1 MRERDYVLA
10 VLGTATTVPGRTM
23 LQKLVYLLGKVHGE
37 DVEFAPHY
45 YGPYSRGVREEVE
58 RLVEAGLLQETVK
71 VYEPWQPMLFDVRE
85 YSYTLTP
92 EGEQEA
98 LRLSRDLLT
107 DAERLVRVAKS
118 AAWSQEALAVA
129 AKVLYLRE
137 EEPDADL
144 ADVPALARQLGWR
157 ISAAQAGQGLRLL
170 RDLQLA

>member
-1 MRERDYVLA
+1 
-10 VLGTATTVPGRTM
+10 
-23 LQKLVYLLGKVHGE
+23 
-37 DVEFAPHY
+37 
-45 YGPYSRGVREEVE
+45 
-58 RLVEAGLLQETVK
+58 
-71 VYEPWQPMLFDVRE
+71 MLFDVRE